1 MPCIKIINIHPNLF
15 LLRPAIE
22 RIANFIASHE
32 KKSIKKVTLIVA
44 DDSTLND
51 LKIKFFG
58 EDLLTD
64 TVSFNYNESDEPIEG
79 EVYLSIDRITENSK
93 NYNVSFEQ
101 ELARVII
108 HSLLHLMGY
117 RDDKPRNKKQ
127 MTALQ
132 NFYLQQQYLKR
143 LYRKRSKPLNG

>member
-1 MPCIKIINIHPNLF
+1 MPCIKITNIHPNLF
-15 LLRPAIE
+15 LLRPTIE
-22 RIANFIASHE
+22 RITQSVASNE
-32 KKSIKKVTLIVA
+32 KKSIKNVTLVVT
-44 DDSTLND
+44 DDSTLSD

-58 EDLLTD
+58 EDLITD
-64 TVSFNYNESDEPIEG
+64 TISFNYNEIGEPIEG
-79 EVYLSIDRITENSK
+79 EIYLSIDRIIENSK

-117 RDDKPRNKKQ
+117 SDDKPRNKKQ

-132 NFYLQQQYLKR
+132 NFYLQQQDLKR
-143 LYRKRSKPLNG
+143 LYRKRSKPLNS

>member
-1 MPCIKIINIHPNLF
+1 MPCIKIINIHSNLF
-15 LLRPAIE
+15 LLRPTTE
-22 RIANFIASHE
+22 RIAQFIASHE
-32 KKSIKKVTLIVA
+32 KKSIKNVTLVVT

-58 EDLLTD
+58 EDLFTD
-64 TVSFNYNESDEPIEG
+64 TVSFNYNEAGKPIEG
-79 EVYLSIDRITENSK
+79 EIYLSIDRIIENST
-93 NYNVSFEQ
+93 NYNVSIEQ

-117 RDDKPRNKKQ
+117 SDDKPRNKKQ

-132 NFYLQQQYLKR
+132 NFYLQQQDLKR